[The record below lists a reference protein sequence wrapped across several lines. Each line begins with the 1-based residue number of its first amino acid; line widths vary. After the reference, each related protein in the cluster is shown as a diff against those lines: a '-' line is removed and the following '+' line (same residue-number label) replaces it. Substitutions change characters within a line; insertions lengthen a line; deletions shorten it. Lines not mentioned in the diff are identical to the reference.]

1 MDIFITRRSLQILI
15 ASQWKLTGSANNGR
29 GISGIGRNLN
39 YLSVLLFFIQNS
51 TC

>member
-15 ASQWKLTGSANNGR
+15 ASQWKLTGSATNGR